1 MKILHKGID
10 ITEIATKK
18 EWSGD
23 YKQVARKFTFGI
35 AVSPHDY
42 YLKRVTILMGDMITV
57 LNDDDKEIFRGY
69 VFSKDKSINDS
80 EMSILCYDG
89 LIYLTKSKG
98 VYNFK
103 NITPD
108 AITRKVANDFGI
120 ELGSLE
126 NGSPLFRIFDAESIY
141 NIIMT
146 AYTIES
152 EISGRLFMPK
162 MIKGK
167 LNVILKGSYTAKFV
181 LDSKSTIINSS
192 YGESIENSINRVK
205 IFDKEGNE
213 KGEVN
218 LGGVPGILQDI
229 YKEEEGVDA
238 TTAAT
243 AMLKGIEKTAS
254 IEALGDFECITGNA
268 VIIKE
273 KFTGLSGLF
282 YIDNDKHTFENGQH
296 TMSLGLSFQN
306 IMDSQLGGQDPFEVN
321 ASSGSSGGEVTGTG
335 KQRVWN
341 FLKSKGF
348 SNEAAAAIMGNLQ
361 QESGI
366 DPNRKQSGGGPGRGI
381 MQWEIGSDRFQALE
395 ALAKKRG
402 TTWNDLDTQLEFM
415 WYEFNNERT
424 AVNKLKN
431 KYGMTPKDLM
441 KLKDVNRATVI
452 FEDCYERAG
461 NKQLSK
467 RQNYA
472 NQMLKQF
479 KDTDNVKGSSSNVG
493 GSRGSLISAAEQM
506 LGFSYSQKNRFGA
519 SSADCSSLVGRAMKA
534 AGITNDAQLTTVSIQ
549 SDSRFMKISKS
560 QLQPGDIVWE
570 KGHMALFI
578 GNNKLIE
585 ASSTAGK
592 VRYANLGNR
601 FTHAYRIKGI

>member
-1 MKILHKGID
+1 MKVLHKGVD
-10 ITEIATKK
+10 ITEIVTKL

-23 YKQVARKFTFGI
+23 YKQVARKLNFGI

-42 YLKRVTILMGDMITV
+42 YLKRVTILMGDMVRV
-57 LNDDDKEIFRGY
+57 LDDDDKEIFQGY
-69 VFSKDKSINDS
+69 VFSKDKSINNS
-80 EMSILCYDG
+80 EMQLTVYDG
-89 LIYLTKSKG
+89 LIYLLKSKG
-98 VYNFK
+98 TYNFK
-103 NITPD
+103 NMTPD

-120 ELGSLE
+120 ELGTLE
-126 NGSPLFRIFDAESIY
+126 SGSPLFRIFDAESIY

-152 EISGRLFMPK
+152 QASGRLFMPK
-162 MIKGK
+162 MKEGK
-167 LNVILKGSYTAKFV
+167 LNVILKGNYTAKFE
-181 LDSKSTIINSS
+181 LDAKSTIINSS
-192 YGESIENSINRVK
+192 YGESIENSINKVK
-205 IFDKEGNE
+205 IYDKEGNE

-273 KFTGLSGLF
+273 PFTGLSGLF
-282 YIDNDKHTFENGQH
+282 YIDNDVHTFENGQH

-306 IMDSQLGGQDPFEVN
+306 IMDSQTGGQDPFDVS
-321 ASSGSSGGEVTGTG
+321 ASSGGKGEVTGTG

-341 FLKSKGF
+341 FLKAKGF

-366 DPNRKQSGGGPGRGI
+366 DPTKKQYGGGPGRGI
-381 MQWEIGSDRFQALE
+381 MQWELGSDRFQALE
-395 ALAKKRG
+395 ALARKRG
-402 TTWNDLDTQLEFM
+402 TTWEDLDTQLEFM

-424 AVNKLKN
+424 AVNKLRN

-441 KLKDVNRATVI
+441 KMKDTNRAVTI

-461 NKQLSK
+461 NKQLGK
-467 RQNYA
+467 RQSYA

-479 KDTDNVKGSSSNVG
+479 KDTDNVKGGTSNVG
-493 GSRGSLISAAEQM
+493 GSRGSLIKAAESM

-534 AGITNDAQLTTVSIQ
+534 AEITNDAQLTTRSIQ
-549 SDSRFMKISKS
+549 NDSRFTKISKS

-585 ASSTAGK
+585 ASSSAKK

-601 FTHAYRIKGI
+601 FTHGYRIKGI